1 MQAIPVFDEA
11 EKRMMKK
18 HQTGHER
25 EEEKPSS
32 KAQMVIEVQVRQPL
46 RDCPLY
52 TLAVTSTI

>member
-1 MQAIPVFDEA
+1 VFDKA

-18 HQTGHER
+18 PQTGHER

-32 KAQMVIEVQVRQPL
+32 KAQMLIEVLVRRPH

-52 TLAVTSTI
+52 TWAMTSTI